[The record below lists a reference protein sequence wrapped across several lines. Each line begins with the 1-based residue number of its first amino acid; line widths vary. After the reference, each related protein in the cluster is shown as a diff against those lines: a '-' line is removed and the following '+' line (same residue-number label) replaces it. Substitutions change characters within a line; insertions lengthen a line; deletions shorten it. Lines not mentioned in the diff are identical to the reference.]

1 MPAQRSILLAAV
13 LLVASAS
20 VGAADTRAELLLQTS
35 LAAGLAHHEAK
46 AVWDRLKLGDPLE
59 LVREPD
65 NAHDPNAVRVEWNR
79 HALGYVPRSENEP
92 VARQLDRGNRLEAR
106 IAALGHYRNHRRKLS
121 VDIFVRL
128 QSAAP
133 AGSKP

>member
-1 MPAQRSILLAAV
+1 MPTAGSLLLLVGLLAA
-13 LLVASAS
+13 SACAA
-20 VGAADTRAELLLQTS
+20 AADTRAELLLQTS
-35 LAAGLAHHEAK
+35 LAAGLAHHQAK
-46 AVWDRLKLGDPLE
+46 AVWDRLKVGDSLE

-65 NAHDPNAVRVEWNR
+65 NVHDPNAVRVEWNR
-79 HALGYVPRSENEP
+79 HALGYIPRSENEP

-128 QSAAP
+128 QAAAP

>member
-1 MPAQRSILLAAV
+1 MRAAGSLLLSAALLAASPC
-13 LLVASAS
+13 A
-20 VGAADTRAELLLQTS
+20 GAAETRAELLLQTS

-46 AVWDRLKLGDPLE
+46 AVWDRLKVGDPLE

-65 NAHDPNAVRVEWNR
+65 NMHDPNAVRVEWNR
-79 HALGYVPRSENEP
+79 HALGYIPRSENEP

-106 IAALGHYRNHRRKLS
+106 IAAMGQYRNHRRKLS

-128 QSAAP
+128 EAEAP
-133 AGSKP
+133 ARSGR